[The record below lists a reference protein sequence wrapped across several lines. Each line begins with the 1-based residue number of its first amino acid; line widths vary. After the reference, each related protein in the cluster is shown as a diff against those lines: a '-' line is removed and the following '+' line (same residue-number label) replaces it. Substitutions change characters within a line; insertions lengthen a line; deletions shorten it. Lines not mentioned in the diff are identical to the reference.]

1 MGWVPFQ
8 MLYLGSFSN
17 VRCTVAADFV
27 LLMVVLLYFGEY
39 RLQGAAVGTHQ
50 PADKVLHIEVRRC
63 EHYTVF
69 FGVAE
74 GNSVHHQHEGNLVLD
89 ALRLP
94 FLDFVV
100 AAHIF

>member
-1 MGWVPFQ
+1 
-8 MLYLGSFSN
+8 
-17 VRCTVAADFV
+17 
-27 LLMVVLLYFGEY
+27 MVVLLYFGEY